1 MWSAAVGAPPGA
13 LALGSRPGVA
23 RTQLDRQGFTRAGVL
38 HDVLGVLGPADD
50 ERGTRRQGAPAARL
64 VVGQPSDRLRGQD
77 QPNARRAR
85 RLEQRRRGVAR
96 VGLLGHQLRELV
108 DDHQHGGLVPGC
120 PTRRHPPA
128 QVREHQV
135 TEPGLCGVDGGKPH
149 DPHVRPGPVACPPVR
164 TEPRLERSQ
173 RGTDRLQHPPRRV
186 RLPASRAHAGFGE
199 HSASGVSWRAES

>member
-1 MWSAAVGAPPGA
+1 MMSAAP
-13 LALGSRPGVA
+13 
-23 RTQLDRQGFTRAGVL
+23 
-38 HDVLGVLGPADD
+38 DD
-50 ERGTRRQGAPAARL
+50 
-64 VVGQPSDRLRGQD
+64 
-77 QPNARRAR
+77 RAR
-85 RLEQRRRGVAR
+85 RRRASSLDSPATDCAAR
-96 VGLLGHQLRELV
+96 ISPTPAERAVSNNADAVSPGSVSSVTSCGNSSTITST
-108 DDHQHGGLVPGC
+108 GGLVPGC

-199 HSASGVSWRAES
+199 HSASGVSWRDES